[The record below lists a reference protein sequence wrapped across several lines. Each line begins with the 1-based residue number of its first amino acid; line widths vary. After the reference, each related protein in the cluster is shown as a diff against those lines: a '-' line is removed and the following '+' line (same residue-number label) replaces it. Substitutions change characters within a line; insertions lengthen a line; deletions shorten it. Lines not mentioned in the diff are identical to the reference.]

1 MYIFPERVGEIQD
14 RLLLLEHNN
23 VDAAAAAAQNGFDSE
38 WEGLLT

>member
-1 MYIFPERVGEIQD
+1 MFPERVGEIQD

-23 VDAAAAAAQNGFDSE
+23 VDAAAAAAAQNGFDSE